1 MTRPRVRSGQP
12 PEEDHQHG
20 RPAPAPDTDDTRPGD
35 LCPVCP
41 HRWEDHDAIDRR
53 FCSAK
58 IAGGSSQGCVC
69 RKG

>member
-1 MTRPRVRSGQP
+1 MDDRQ
-12 PEEDHQHG
+12 
-20 RPAPAPDTDDTRPGD
+20 PAPDTDDTRPDD

-41 HRWEDHDAIDRR
+41 HPWADHDAIDRR

-69 RKG
+69 AKNR